1 MEQDCQY
8 VAEKLQYDKNS
19 YTFASHFAQ
28 NFDQKNDPT
37 TVLWNNQI
45 LNPFYGKTYQVDE
58 NLD

>member
-28 NFDQKNDPT
+28 NFDQKLTP
-37 TVLWNNQI
+37 QQCCGI
-45 LNPFYGKTYQVDE
+45 IKF
-58 NLD
+58 